1 MTDAWH
7 RFIKNVELR
16 RFVVLLLI
24 VFALWMMRSM
34 MNMIL
39 LTFILTFIVV
49 SWVRFVQRWLPH
61 FSTKLLVILTY
72 LVLLMLLYFGI
83 TRYLPVLVHQVNET
97 VHFSPAFRYLSRH
110 HFPLLA
116 EEEEREFSPRFKY
129 IATHYMTS
137 FALRQ
142 HRGYYVFALR
152 EILV

>member
-1 MTDAWH
+1 MKALVT
-7 RFIKNVELR
+7 FI
-16 RFVVLLLI
+16 
-24 VFALWMMRSM
+24 
-34 MNMIL
+34 IL
-39 LTFILTFIVV
+39 LVAAFCSVTGQATWPVSPVATGGEEYVVAEEEHARHELAQLTA
-49 SWVRFVQRWLPH
+49 
-61 FSTKLLVILTY
+61 
-72 LVLLMLLYFGI
+72 MNANA
-83 TRYLPVLVHQVNET
+83 VLVHQVNET

>member
-1 MTDAWH
+1 MKA
-7 RFIKNVELR
+7 
-16 RFVVLLLI
+16 FV
-24 VFALWMMRSM
+24 
-34 MNMIL
+34 
-39 LTFILTFIVV
+39 TFIIVLVAAFGSLTGQATWPASSVTTAGGEYVV
-49 SWVRFVQRWLPH
+49 AEEEHARHELVQ
-61 FSTKLLVILTY
+61 LTA
-72 LVLLMLLYFGI
+72 MNANA
-83 TRYLPVLVHQVNET
+83 VLVHQTNET

-142 HRGYYVFALR
+142 HKGYYVFALR